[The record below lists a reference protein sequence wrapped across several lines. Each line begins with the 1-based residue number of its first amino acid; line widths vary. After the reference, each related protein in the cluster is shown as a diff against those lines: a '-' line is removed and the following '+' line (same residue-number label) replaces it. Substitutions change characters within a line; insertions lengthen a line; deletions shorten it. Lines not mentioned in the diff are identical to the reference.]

1 MIVLLIWDYYNLIMT
16 ITNDVVIIG
25 SGPAGLTASIYLS
38 RAMIQPIVFM
48 GHNPGG
54 QLITS
59 PLVENYPGAKSIS
72 GCDLMFNMINQV
84 QDNNVELIYESVTSI
99 EVNSDRTFNVNY
111 NNDCII
117 TKSILIATGAQH
129 NKLNVPGEDNFA
141 GKGVSWCATCD
152 GPLYKNKRV
161 AVVGGGNTAI
171 IEALFLSNIA
181 SEVLLIHRRDKLRA
195 DGSDVEK
202 LNNQSNIKYV
212 WNSTVSSINGNNNV
226 NSITISN
233 VIDNSNTDIS
243 VDAVFIAIGT
253 KPSSSFVKDIID
265 TDESGYIITNNNTE
279 TSCSGIFAAGDVVS
293 GSLKQA
299 IYAAGQGALAAI
311 NIQKYLGK
319 R

>member
-1 MIVLLIWDYYNLIMT
+1 MT

-84 QDNNVELIYESVTSI
+84 QDNNVELAYESVTSI
-99 EVNSDRTFNVNY
+99 EINSDRTFNVNY

-152 GPLYKNKRV
+152 GPLYKNRRV